1 MPHLYF
7 CRETDC
13 EYEAHV
19 YGGRCDDCFEAYIVR
34 LREEH
39 NPTSHKCSGE
49 FDFYRGIYVCDDNDD
64 PRCPSHHLARSLHTE
79 MMTREDILIE
89 IKYRESMLAWDR
101 GEIDH
106 AAVRFGIER
115 LRRQLAQMCE
125 DCGNQLSVVR
135 AGEQT
140 VCHPCAGRRNSIV
153 SPRDRNFCDECG
165 EPSNNGRATCLCWA
179 DEEDLARMDRDA
191 ALHR

>member
-7 CRETDC
+7 CCETDC
-13 EYEAHV
+13 EREAHV
-19 YGGRCDDCFEAYIVR
+19 YGGRCDDCFEAYIIQ

-49 FDFYRGIYVCDDNDD
+49 FDFHRGAYVCDDTDD
-64 PRCPSHHLARSLHTE
+64 PRCPSHHLARSK

-89 IKYRESMLAWDR
+89 IQYRESMLAWDR

-125 DCGNQLSVVR
+125 DCGNQLSVMR

-140 VCHPCAGRRNSIV
+140 VCPPCAGRRNSIV
-153 SPRDRNFCDECG
+153 SPRDTGFCDECG
-165 EPSNNGRATCLCWA
+165 KPSNNGRAACLCWA